1 MGTVDAVSSR
11 DRAVDVQ
18 DPPTSSTPPRPPSS
32 TEAPPE
38 AGPERRAGTGGRDGA
53 APGAGLPPH
62 EAIGANVEQVLRG
75 FNSQLRWSFRIAA
88 VMSALLFAFGVAFLA
103 VAVFQALDGEL
114 EAAAVV
120 AGIGLAAFVLLYF
133 THPRR
138 NLARNLAGSEQVH
151 IVTTSYLAGLAF
163 AERHDSEALM
173 LLNQLTAHSIVLL
186 EDRAEGLSEQRLA
199 ALRAATLARA
209 TPPDQA

>member
-1 MGTVDAVSSR
+1 
-11 DRAVDVQ
+11 VDVQ
-18 DPPTSSTPPRPPSS
+18 DPSSSSKPPRPPSAAKATPAS
-32 TEAPPE
+32 
-38 AGPERRAGTGGRDGA
+38 GPETLSARGGRDGA
-53 APGAGLPPH
+53 APTAGLQPH
-62 EAIGANVEQVLRG
+62 EAIGANVEQVLSG
-75 FNSQLRWSFRIAA
+75 FNTQLRWSFRIAA
-88 VMSALLFAFGVAFLA
+88 VMSALLFGFGVAFLA
-103 VAVFQALDGEL
+103 IAVAQALDGEL

-138 NLARNLAGSEQVH
+138 NLAKNLAGSEQVH

-163 AERHDSEALM
+163 AEKHDAEALT

-199 ALRAATLARA
+199 ALRAATVARA
-209 TPPDQA
+209 TSQDQA

>member
-1 MGTVDAVSSR
+1 
-11 DRAVDVQ
+11 
-18 DPPTSSTPPRPPSS
+18 
-32 TEAPPE
+32 
-38 AGPERRAGTGGRDGA
+38 
-53 APGAGLPPH
+53 
-62 EAIGANVEQVLRG
+62 VEQVLRG

-88 VMSALLFAFGVAFLA
+88 IMSALLFAFGVAFLA
-103 VAVFQALDGEL
+103 IAVAQALDGEL

-138 NLARNLAGSEQVH
+138 NLAQNLAGSEQVH

-163 AERHDSEALM
+163 AEKHDSEALT

-186 EDRAEGLSEQRLA
+186 EDRADGLSEQRLA